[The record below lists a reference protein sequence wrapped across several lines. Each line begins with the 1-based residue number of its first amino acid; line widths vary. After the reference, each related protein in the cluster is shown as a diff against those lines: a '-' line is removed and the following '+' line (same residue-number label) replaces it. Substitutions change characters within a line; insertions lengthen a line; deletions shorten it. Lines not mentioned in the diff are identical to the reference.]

1 MRTSAEIVN
10 SYGFV
15 DNGEKLLYI
24 EDAITAINE
33 ARKETIEH
41 IASLCTINDN
51 NHMPDIS
58 QEDILKLIDEIK

>member
-1 MRTSAEIVN
+1 MRIAEEILEP
-10 SYGFV
+10 YIFT

-24 EDAITAINE
+24 EDAITVLNK